1 MGGKSDI
8 SRIFLRYSYGHS
20 FFFATD
26 EENILAWILSYQQDL
41 NNYFCIFDARETTG
55 TRINCC
61 VVRDRRKP
69 HAGVCLLL
77 LC

>member
-26 EENILAWILSYQQDL
+26 KKKYIGLDIILSAS
-41 NNYFCIFDARETTG
+41 FE
-55 TRINCC
+55 
-61 VVRDRRKP
+61 
-69 HAGVCLLL
+69 
-77 LC
+77 

>member
-26 EENILAWILSYQQDL
+26 KENILTWILSYQQDL
-41 NNYFCIFDARETTG
+41 NNYSCT
-55 TRINCC
+55 C
-61 VVRDRRKP
+61 
-69 HAGVCLLL
+69 
-77 LC
+77 